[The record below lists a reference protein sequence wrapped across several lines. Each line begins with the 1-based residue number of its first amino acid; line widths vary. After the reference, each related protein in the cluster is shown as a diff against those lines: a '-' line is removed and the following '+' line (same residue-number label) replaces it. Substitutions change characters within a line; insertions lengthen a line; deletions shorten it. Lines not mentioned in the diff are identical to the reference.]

1 MKTSKL
7 FITISIILLMLL
19 IGFSSGIV
27 LDQFAFSSA
36 IENPDS
42 PVTPVDPDEPGTDEP
57 GTDEPEDPVVT
68 TSVSDFKF
76 NGNTITLYIGNE
88 TEVVVPTSYS
98 LGELKTITYQVEDGM
113 VEGGI
118 FIDEIITPIL
128 ESGQTVKF
136 IFADDSSVEV
146 DFDEYFMDPAMSMEA
161 VAVEIQEYEF
171 IEGDDIQVTAM
182 EGTFANNKTIVSV
195 DLSQTSIKTLSGTFN
210 HCTSLDNVLL
220 PATIEEIDNSCF
232 NGCTFE
238 SIDLSNTN
246 LKILGGFQQTT
257 IKTVIL
263 PNSLTYING
272 STFFNSKLEY
282 IDLSN
287 TQITS
292 LSRAT
297 FSMCEELTYVI
308 LPSTVTEINALC
320 FQSCS
325 ALEALVIPTQEV
337 IDIDVSE
344 FSNTFYNSSPTI
356 YVPANLLDSFKI
368 TYPDLADRFV
378 AID

>member
-19 IGFSSGIV
+19 VGFSSGIV

-57 GTDEPEDPVVT
+57 GTDEPEYPVVT
-68 TSVSDFKF
+68 TSISDFKF
-76 NGNTITLYIGNE
+76 NGNTITSYIGE
-88 TEVVVPTSYS
+88 ATEVVVPASYS

-113 VEGGI
+113 VVGEDI
-118 FIDEIITPIL
+118 IIDEIIMPIL

-171 IEGDDIQVTAM
+171 IEGDDIQITTL
-182 EGTFANNKTIVSV
+182 EGTFEWNKTIVSV
-195 DLSQTSIKTLSGTFN
+195 DLSHTSVTKLSGTFN
-210 HCTSLDNVLL
+210 HCTSLENILL
-220 PATIEEIDNSCF
+220 PATIEEITHGCF
-232 NGCTFE
+232 NACTFE

-246 LKILGGFQQTT
+246 LKVLGGFEGSS
-257 IKTVIL
+257 IKTITL
-263 PNSLTYING
+263 PDTLEELEQN
-272 STFFNSKLEY
+272 TFYFSDLET

-292 LSRAT
+292 IPFACFGNCDKLIS
-297 FSMCEELTYVI
+297 VI
-308 LPSTVTEINALC
+308 LPSTVTTIAENS
-320 FQSCS
+320 FSKCS
-325 ALEALVIPTQEV
+325 A
-337 IDIDVSE
+337 
-344 FSNTFYNSSPTI
+344 TI
-356 YVPANLLDSFKI
+356 YLPANLLDSFKI

>member
-19 IGFSSGIV
+19 VGFSSGIV

-57 GTDEPEDPVVT
+57 GTDEPEEPVVT

-76 NGNTITLYIGNE
+76 NGNTITSYIGNE

-161 VAVEIQEYEF
+161 VAFEIQEYEF

-195 DLSQTSIKTLSGTFN
+195 DLSQTSIKTLSGAFR
-210 HCTSLDNVLL
+210 HCTSLENVLL
-220 PATIEEIDNSCF
+220 PTTIEEITNGCF
-232 NGCTFE
+232 NACAFE
-238 SIDLSNTN
+238 SIDLSNIN
-246 LKILGGFQQTT
+246 LKSLDGFQNAS
-257 IKTVIL
+257 IKTITL
-263 PNSLTYING
+263 PNSLNYING
-272 STFFNSKLEY
+272 YTFKDSNLEY

-292 LSRAT
+292 LSSGT
-297 FSMCEELTYVI
+297 FSMCEKLTYVI
-308 LPSTVTEINALC
+308 LPSTVTEINRMC
-320 FQSCS
+320 FQGCS
-325 ALEALVIPTQEV
+325 ALETLVIPTQEV
-337 IDIDVSE
+337 IEIDV

-356 YVPANLLDSFKI
+356 YVPANLLESYK
-368 TYPDLADRFV
+368 TSYLDLADRFV

>member
-57 GTDEPEDPVVT
+57 GTDEPEEPVVT

-76 NGNTITLYIGNE
+76 NGNTITSYIGDE

-161 VAVEIQEYEF
+161 VAVEIEEYEF
-171 IEGDDIQVTAM
+171 LEGNDIQITTM
-182 EGTFANNKTIVSV
+182 EGTFARNKTIVSV
-195 DLSQTSIKTLSGTFN
+195 DLSHTSFTKLSGTFT
-210 HCTSLDNVLL
+210 HCTSLENVLL
-220 PATIEEIDNSCF
+220 PATIEEITNGCF

-246 LKILGGFQQTT
+246 LKSLDGFQNAS
-257 IKTVIL
+257 IKTITL
-263 PNSLTYING
+263 PNSLNYING
-272 STFFNSKLEY
+272 FTFKDSNLEY

-292 LSRAT
+292 LSSGT
-297 FSMCEELTYVI
+297 FSMCEKLTYVI
-308 LPSTVTEINALC
+308 LPSTVTEINRLC
-320 FQSCS
+320 FQGCS
-325 ALEALVIPTQEV
+325 ALETLVIPTQEV
-337 IDIDVSE
+337 IEIDV

-356 YVPANLLDSFKI
+356 YVPANLLESYK
-368 TYPDLADRFV
+368 TSYLDLADRFV

>member
-19 IGFSSGIV
+19 VGFSSGIV

-57 GTDEPEDPVVT
+57 GTDEPEEPVVT

-195 DLSQTSIKTLSGTFN
+195 DLSQTSIKTLSGAFR
-210 HCTSLDNVLL
+210 HCTSLENVLL
-220 PATIEEIDNSCF
+220 PTTIEEITNGCF
-232 NGCTFE
+232 NACAFE
-238 SIDLSNTN
+238 SIDLSNIN
-246 LKILGGFQQTT
+246 LKSLDGFQNAS
-257 IKTVIL
+257 IKTITL
-263 PNSLTYING
+263 PNSLNYING
-272 STFFNSKLEY
+272 YTFKDSNLEY

-292 LSRAT
+292 LSSGT
-297 FSMCEELTYVI
+297 FSMCEKLTYVI
-308 LPSTVTEINALC
+308 LPSTVTEINRVC
-320 FQSCS
+320 FQGCS
-325 ALEALVIPTQEV
+325 ALETLVIPTQEV
-337 IDIDVSE
+337 IEIDV

-356 YVPANLLDSFKI
+356 YVPANLVESYKT
-368 TYPDLADRFV
+368 TYSTLADRFV

>member
-57 GTDEPEDPVVT
+57 GTDEPEEPVVT

-76 NGNTITLYIGNE
+76 NGNTITSYIGE
-88 TEVVVPTSYS
+88 ATEVVVPTSYS

-161 VAVEIQEYEF
+161 VAVEIEEYEF
-171 IEGDDIQVTAM
+171 LEGNDIQITTM
-182 EGTFANNKTIVSV
+182 EGTFAWNKTIVSV
-195 DLSQTSIKTLSGTFN
+195 DLSHTSVTKLSGTFN
-210 HCTSLDNVLL
+210 NCTSLEDVLL
-220 PATIEEIDNSCF
+220 PATIEEITNGCF
-232 NGCTFE
+232 NACTFE

-246 LKILGGFQQTT
+246 LKVLGGFEGSS
-257 IKTVIL
+257 IKTITL
-263 PNSLTYING
+263 PDTLEELEQN
-272 STFFNSKLEY
+272 TFYFSDLET

-292 LSRAT
+292 VPFAC
-297 FSMCEELTYVI
+297 FGYCDKLTSVI
-308 LPSTVTEINALC
+308 LPSTVTTIADNS
-320 FQSCS
+320 FSNCS
-325 ALEALVIPTQEV
+325 A
-337 IDIDVSE
+337 
-344 FSNTFYNSSPTI
+344 TI
-356 YVPANLLDSFKI
+356 YVPANLLESYKT
-368 TYPDLADRFV
+368 TYSTLADRFV

>member
-42 PVTPVDPDEPGTDEP
+42 PVTPVDPDEPWTDEP
-57 GTDEPEDPVVT
+57 GTDEPEEPVVT
-68 TSVSDFKF
+68 TSISDFKF
-76 NGNTITLYIGNE
+76 NGNTITSYIGE
-88 TEVVVPTSYS
+88 ATEVVVPSSYS

-118 FIDEIITPIL
+118 FIDEIIMPVL

-136 IFADDSSVEV
+136 TFADDSSVEV

-195 DLSQTSIKTLSGTFN
+195 DLSQTSIKTLSGAFR
-210 HCTSLDNVLL
+210 HCTSLENVLL
-220 PATIEEIDNSCF
+220 PTTIEEITNGCF
-232 NGCTFE
+232 NACAFE
-238 SIDLSNTN
+238 SIDLSNIN
-246 LKILGGFQQTT
+246 LKSLDGFQNAS
-257 IKTVIL
+257 IKTITL
-263 PNSLTYING
+263 PNSLNYING
-272 STFFNSKLEY
+272 YTFKDSNLEY

-292 LSRAT
+292 LSSGT
-297 FSMCEELTYVI
+297 FSMCEKLTYVI
-308 LPSTVTEINALC
+308 LPSTVTEINRVC
-320 FQSCS
+320 FQGCS
-325 ALEALVIPTQEV
+325 ALETLVIPTQEV
-337 IDIDVSE
+337 IEIDV

-356 YVPANLLDSFKI
+356 YVPANLLESYK
-368 TYPDLADRFV
+368 TSYLDLADRFV